1 MPRRD
6 VHGLRTVPERAVV
19 AGCSWAGSLRGT
31 TRLRNAGHT
40 RGTTLPNGVVEG
52 RDFLT
57 KRSRPM
63 VMARA

>member
-19 AGCSWAGSLRGT
+19 AACSWAGSLRARPGCE
-31 TRLRNAGHT
+31 RGHT